1 MSTMSFREKSA
12 WVSFIC
18 IALVFGVYFASVY
31 HLLPRW
37 WGMGDSFHLFLRLV
51 GALVVLE
58 IVLHI
63 AIAIQ
68 SPRDART
75 PKDERERLID
85 LRATRPAF
93 GVLLVGAF
101 AAIATLHMPG
111 NRLDMAHVMLLAI
124 VIAELTRFG
133 MQIVYHRRGF

>member
-18 IALVFGVYFASVY
+18 IAVVFGIYFSTVF
-31 HLLPRW
+31 HVLPDW
-37 WGMGDSFHLFLRLV
+37 WRARDSFHLFLRLV

-58 IVLHI
+58 IILHV

-68 SPRDART
+68 SPREARS
-75 PKDERERLID
+75 PKDEREQLID
-85 LRATRPAF
+85 LRATRVAF
-93 GVLLVGAF
+93 RVLLVGTF
-101 AAIATLHMPG
+101 AAIGTLHMPG
-111 NRLDMAHVMLLAI
+111 NRLDMAHVMLLSI